1 MIDELD
7 LAFDEHA
14 DKTKPRHRRGR
25 GGKKSTGKSGIAFVM
40 AFVLLAALGGG
51 VYFGYNKVKGFF
63 TAADYDGTGGEAVQV
78 TIEQNSTLTE
88 IGNSLVDVDVVKSTK
103 AFVNAADANP
113 KGKNIQSGTYNM
125 KKQMSAE
132 SAVTLLLDPKAR
144 VTKGVTFR
152 EGLTMMQTFELLSK
166 ATKIPEDDF
175 VQAAKD
181 PVGLGV
187 PDYFFNRRDGKAA
200 KKTVEGFLFPDTYEF
215 DPKMDAQAIL
225 EVMVGRFVDTVTE
238 LGFVDTVQKNLSVS
252 PFEALIVA
260 SLAEAESGVAK
271 DLPKIARVAY
281 NRTYKQE
288 PAMPLQFDVTANYWL
303 QLKGSA
309 AKHSGQ
315 LSPQE
320 LNDPKNPYNSVSQS
334 GLPPGP
340 IDNPGKAAL
349 EGAMKPA
356 SGPWLFFVAV
366 DKAGNSAFAVTDA
379 EHEKNIT
386 KACANGIDLNCKNR
400 K

>member
-63 TAADYDGTGGEAVQV
+63 TAADYDGAGGDPVQI
-78 TIEQNSTLTE
+78 TIEKNVSLTT
-88 IGNSLVDVDVVKSTK
+88 IGNTLVDADVVKSTK
-103 AFVNAADANP
+103 AFVNAADENP

-132 SAVTLLLDPKAR
+132 NAVVLLLDPKSR
-144 VTKGVTFR
+144 VTRGVTLR
-152 EGLTMMQTFELLSK
+152 EGLTMMQTFDLLSK
-166 ATKIPEDDF
+166 ATKIPVDDF
-175 VQAAKD
+175 IEAAQKPED
-181 PVGLGV
+181 LGV
-187 PDYFFNRRDGKAA
+187 PAYWFNRRD
-200 KKTVEGFLFPDTYEF
+200 KKQARKSIEGFLFPDTYEF
-215 DPKMDAQAIL
+215 DPKLDAKGVL
-225 EVMVGRFVDTVTE
+225 SVMVEKFLATAE
-238 LGFVDTVQKNLSVS
+238 EIGFVDTVQKNLSVS

-260 SLAEAESGVAK
+260 SLAQAEAGVPK

-281 NRTYKQE
+281 NRAYKQV
-288 PAMPLQFDVTANYWL
+288 PPMPLQFDVTANYWL
-303 QLKGSA
+303 QLKGGA

-315 LSPQE
+315 LSKAE
-320 LNDPKNPYNSVSQS
+320 LNDPKNPYNSVSQA
-334 GLPPGP
+334 GLTPGP
-340 IDNPGKAAL
+340 IDSPGKAAL

-366 DKAGNSAFAVTDA
+366 DKDGNSAFAVTDA
-379 EHEKNIT
+379 EHEKNID
-386 KACANGIDLNCKNR
+386 KACANGIKLQCD
-400 K
+400 